1 VASTLSGDDRICAG
15 VLPAGRYASLSNLAR
30 FAVDRQAIMSAV
42 RLQLLGPPRAWRD
55 EQSLAFKTRTTLALL
70 AYLAAERGLHPRGQ
84 LAALLWPD
92 RAEAEAR
99 NSLRSALVYLRQAL
113 GDADAAL
120 AVTRETVGLSL
131 PLPHP
136 RHTGAGPSPAPGPP
150 ARDGAGVTGRAT
162 RSTCCGCCGGTYGA
176 WTSRACPSGRRTC
189 RRSRRRMRAWSAL
202 TWFRR
207 VLAEAFDY
215 NACVALSADGAYLAA
230 GTSKGEVRLWRVGE
244 RA

>member
-1 VASTLSGDDRICAG
+1 MISQPKVEERAEQPYVARRTQATMHELGTVIPQLLGEIFAWLGTQGAAPAGAPFIRYLVINMAAQLDIEVGIPVASTLSGDDRICAG

-55 EQSLAFKTRTTLALL
+55 EQSLAFKTRKTLALL

-150 ARDGAGVTGRAT
+150 ARDGA
-162 RSTCCGCCGGTYGA
+162 
-176 WTSRACPSGRRTC
+176 
-189 RRSRRRMRAWSAL
+189 
-202 TWFRR
+202 
-207 VLAEAFDY
+207 
-215 NACVALSADGAYLAA
+215 
-230 GTSKGEVRLWRVGE
+230 
-244 RA
+244 